1 MHRREFTTLTL
12 ALATLPAWALDG
24 SAATQGVREALAL
37 GAEAAVAQLG
47 RPDGFLGNPKV
58 RIGLPGQL
66 EQAAK
71 LLKFTGQQRQ
81 VDDLVTTMNR
91 AAERVVPEAKPLLLA
106 AVKSLTV
113 QDAVGIVQG
122 GDTSVTDFFADRTRT
137 PLTERLLPLVQA
149 ATSQLAL
156 AAKYDAVAGKAQG
169 LGLVKADDASID
181 RYVTRKALD
190 GLYLVIGEEER
201 QIRADPLGSGSAI
214 LKQVFGR

>member
-1 MHRREFTTLTL
+1 L
-12 ALATLPAWALDG
+12 ALVAMPAWALDG
-24 SAATQGVREALAL
+24 AAATQGVREALVR

-66 EQAAK
+66 ESAAK
-71 LLKFTGQQRQ
+71 LLKFTGQQRL

-91 AAERVVPEAKPLLLA
+91 AAEQVVPEAKPLLLA

-122 GDTSVTDFFADRTRT
+122 DDTSVTQFFAGRTRA

-156 AAKYDAVAGKAQG
+156 TAKYDAVAGKAKG
-169 LGLVKADDASID
+169 LGLVKAEDASVD

>member
-1 MHRREFTTLTL
+1 MTL